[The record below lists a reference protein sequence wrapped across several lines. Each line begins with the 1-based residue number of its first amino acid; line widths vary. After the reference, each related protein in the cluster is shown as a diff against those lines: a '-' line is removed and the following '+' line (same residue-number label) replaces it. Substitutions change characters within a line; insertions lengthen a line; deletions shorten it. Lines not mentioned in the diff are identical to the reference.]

1 MQKVK
6 SYDKEFKQ
14 IKELHAAV
22 CTAIIYAR
30 PEYFHC
36 TPVRLLHA
44 VTFRVRPAG
53 PHHLRI
59 RAMMCNLQ
67 DIRSLIWG
75 ATSSV
80 TGGWDV

>member
-1 MQKVK
+1 MQ
-6 SYDKEFKQ
+6 
-14 IKELHAAV
+14 L
-22 CTAIIYAR
+22 YA
-30 PEYFHC
+30 PHQFMPDPS
-36 TPVRLLHA
+36 TSIVLLSGLLHA